1 MKVHVLGG
9 GPAGLYAS
17 LLLKQGHPAWE
28 IALHERNPEG
38 ATYGW
43 GVVFSD
49 RTLTELREADPM
61 TYREITDAFVLWD
74 AIDIHV
80 KDQLIRCEGHT
91 FAGIARRHLL
101 DILQRRCAALGVGLH
116 FDTAIAD
123 PDALRHD
130 ADLLIAADGVN
141 SMTRHQHA
149 DALRPQTEQGK
160 TRFIWFGTDKVYDA
174 FTFIFKESQYGL
186 FQVHAYPFDA
196 TMGTFIVECTE
207 ETWQR
212 AGLTE
217 TDEAASVAFCE
228 ALFVDH
234 LAGRHLYSNR
244 SHWLKFLTLKNARW
258 SHENI
263 VLLGDA
269 AHTAHFSIGSGT
281 KLAMEDAIALATAC
295 EQYSDLPTALRVYGL
310 GRKPRVEAIQR
321 AAAESQRY
329 FEHVSRYRHFAP
341 LPFAFN
347 LLTRSG
353 RITYDSLR
361 QRDPYFIGDVE
372 RWFQTAARAA
382 NSDGYAAQPL
392 VSPPAVFTPLR
403 LRDMTLSNRLAF
415 APVRDYDAAD
425 GLPATRQRE
434 RLIAQAHGGAGL
446 VLTEPLAVSAEGR
459 ITPGDAGIYR
469 SEHVETWS
477 RIIAEIHGASPAKI
491 ALQLNHAG
499 RRGSTRPRSAGV
511 DKPLRDGNWPLLSAS
526 AIPYSPANQTPK
538 AMDCADMERIRGAFV
553 AAAKHGAQAGFDLL
567 HLNMANGYLLASFL
581 SPLTNRRA
589 DEYGGAPENRLRFPL
604 AVFDAV
610 RAVWPADKP
619 LAVALSA
626 TDWAKGGT
634 ELADAVI
641 IARSLKE
648 HGCDLIA
655 VHAGQTTIGGQPVYD
670 FEAFAGYSDVIRNEA
685 GIPTLAT
692 TYTTTTGQANTLLAA
707 GRADLCLFNPPLW

>member
-1 MKVHVLGG
+1 MKVQVLGG

-28 IALHERNPEG
+28 IAVHERNPEG

-49 RTLTELREADPM
+49 RTLTELREADPT

-74 AIDIHV
+74 AIDVHA
-80 KDQLIRCEGHT
+80 KGQPIRCEGHA
-91 FAGIARRHLL
+91 FAGIARRRLL
-101 DILQRRCAALGVGLH
+101 DILQRRCAALGVRLH
-116 FDTAIAD
+116 FDSVVTD
-123 PDALRHD
+123 PDALRTD

-141 SMTRHQHA
+141 STTRQRHA
-149 DALRPQTEQGK
+149 DAFRPQTELGK
-160 TRFIWFGTDKVYDA
+160 TRFIWFGTDKLYDA
-174 FTFIFKESQYGL
+174 FTFIFKESEYGL

-196 TMGTFIVECTE
+196 TMGTFIVECAE
-207 ETWQR
+207 EVWRR

-228 ALFVDH
+228 ALFAEH

-244 SHWLKFLTLKNARW
+244 SHWLQFVTLKNARW

-295 EQYSDLPTALRVYGL
+295 ERHADLPTALRVFGL
-310 GRKPRVEAIQR
+310 GRKPRVEAVQR

-329 FEHVSRYRHFAP
+329 FENVGRYRHFAP

-361 QRDPYFIGDVE
+361 QRDPQFIGEVE
-372 RWFQTAARAA
+372 QWFQTAARAA
-382 NSDGYAAQPL
+382 NGEGDTASPL

-403 LRDMTLSNRLAF
+403 LREMALPNRLVLAPVSAYDMT
-415 APVRDYDAAD
+415 D
-425 GLPATRQRE
+425 GLPPE
-434 RLIAQAHGGAGL
+434 GLGDRLVAQARGGAGL
-446 VLTEPLAVSAEGR
+446 VLTEPVAVSAEGR
-459 ITPGDAGIYR
+459 ITPGDVGIYR
-469 SEHVETWS
+469 PDHVKAWA
-477 RIIAEIHGASPAKI
+477 RIVAAVHDASSAKI
-491 ALQLNHAG
+491 ALHLNHAG
-499 RRGSTRPRSAGV
+499 RRGSTRPRAEGL
-511 DKPLRDGNWPLLSAS
+511 DRPLHDGNWPLLAVSAL
-526 AIPYSPANQTPK
+526 PYGPANQTPK
-538 AMDCADMERIRGAFV
+538 AMECADMAYVCAAFV
-553 AAAKHGAQAGFDLL
+553 AAAQAGADAGFDLL
-567 HLNMANGYLLASFL
+567 HLNMAHGYLLAGFL
-581 SPLTNRRA
+581 SPLTNRRDDA
-589 DEYGGAPENRLRFPL
+589 YGGALANRLRFPL

-610 RAVWPADKP
+610 RAVWPAEKP

-626 TDWAKGGT
+626 TDRATGGND
-634 ELADAVI
+634 LADAVA
-641 IARSLKE
+641 IARALRE

-655 VHAGQTTIGGQPVYD
+655 AHAGQTTISGQPVYD
-670 FEAFAGYSDVIRNEA
+670 FEAFAAYSDIIRNDA

-692 TYTTTTGQANTLLAA
+692 AYTTTTGQANTLLAA
-707 GRADLCLFNPPLW
+707 GRADLCLFSPRPS

>member
-17 LLLKQGHPAWE
+17 LLLKQGHPQWE
-28 IALHERNPEG
+28 ITLHERNPEG

-49 RTLTELREADPM
+49 RTLTALREADPT
-61 TYREITDAFVLWD
+61 TYREITDAFVIWD
-74 AIDIHV
+74 AIDIQV

-116 FDTAIAD
+116 FDTIIDD
-123 PDALRHD
+123 PDTLRQGT
-130 ADLLIAADGVN
+130 DLLIAADGVN
-141 SMTRHQHA
+141 SMTRQRYT
-149 DALRPQTEQGK
+149 DAFRPQMAQGA
-160 TRFIWFGTDKVYDA
+160 TRFIWFGTDKLYDA
-174 FTFIFKESQYGL
+174 FTFVFKESVYGL
-186 FQVHAYPFDA
+186 FQAHAYPFDA

-228 ALFVDH
+228 ALFAEH
-234 LAGRHLYSNR
+234 LAGRHLHSNR
-244 SHWLKFLTLKNARW
+244 SHWLQFVTLKNARW

-281 KLAMEDAIALATAC
+281 KMAMEDAITLATAC
-295 EQYSDLPTALRVYGL
+295 DQHADLPTALRVYGL

-329 FEHVSRYRHFAP
+329 FENVSRYRQFAP

-361 QRDPYFIGDVE
+361 QRDPFFIGDVE
-372 RWFQTAARAA
+372 RWFETTARAA
-382 NSDGYAAQPL
+382 NGDDDAASPL
-392 VSPPAVFTPLR
+392 VSPPATFTPLR
-403 LRDMTLSNRLAF
+403 LREMTLANRLVL
-415 APVRDYDAAD
+415 APISHYDATN
-425 GLPATRQRE
+425 GLPTERHAE
-434 RLIAQAHGGAGL
+434 RLIAQACGGAGL
-446 VLTEPLAVSAEGR
+446 ILTEPVAVSADGR
-459 ITPGDAGIYR
+459 ITPGDTGIYR
-469 SEHVETWS
+469 LEHAEAWA
-477 RIIAEIHGASPAKI
+477 RIVTNVHDASPAKI
-491 ALQLNHAG
+491 ALHLNHAG
-499 RRGSTRPRSAGV
+499 RRGSTRPRAEGLDRS
-511 DKPLRDGNWPLLSAS
+511 LRDGNWPLLAAS
-526 AIPYSPANQTPK
+526 AIPYGPANQTPK
-538 AMDCADMERIRGAFV
+538 MMECADMETVCAAFV
-553 AAAKHGAQAGFDLL
+553 AAAKQGAQAGFDLL
-567 HLNMANGYLLASFL
+567 HLNMAHGYLLAGFL

-589 DEYGGAPENRLRFPL
+589 DAYGGSLENRLHFPL
-604 AVFDAV
+604 ALFDAV
-610 RAVWPADKP
+610 RAAWPAEKP

-626 TDWAKGGT
+626 TDWAKGGN
-634 ELADAVI
+634 ELADAVT
-641 IARSLKE
+641 IARTLKE

-655 VHAGQTTIGGQPVYD
+655 VHAGQTTLAGQAVYD
-670 FEAFAGYSDVIRNEA
+670 FEAFARYSDVIRNDA

-692 TYTTTTGQANTLLAA
+692 AYTTTTGQANTLLAA
-707 GRADLCLFNPPLW
+707 GRADLCLFNPPHR

>member
-1 MKVHVLGG
+1 MKVQVLGG

-17 LLLKQGHPAWE
+17 LLLKQGHPEWE

-49 RTLTELREADPM
+49 RTLTELREADPT
-61 TYREITDAFVLWD
+61 TYREITDAFVIWD
-74 AIDIHV
+74 AIDVLV

-116 FDTAIAD
+116 FDAPVGD
-123 PDALRHD
+123 PDILRQD
-130 ADLLIAADGVN
+130 ADFLIAADGVN
-141 SMTRHQHA
+141 SMTRQRHA
-149 DALRPQTEQGK
+149 DAFRPQMETGK

-174 FTFIFKESQYGL
+174 FTFIFKESEYGL

-196 TMGTFIVECTE
+196 TMGTFIVECAE

-212 AGLTE
+212 AGLSE

-228 ALFVDH
+228 ALFADH
-234 LAGRHLYSNR
+234 LAGRHLRSNR
-244 SHWLKFLTLKNARW
+244 SHWLQFVTLKNARW

-269 AHTAHFSIGSGT
+269 AHTAHFPIGSGT
-281 KLAMEDAIALATAC
+281 KLAMEDAIAIATAC
-295 EQYSDLPTALRVYGL
+295 DQHADLPTALRVYAL

-329 FEHVSRYRHFAP
+329 FENVGRYHHFAP

-361 QRDPYFIGDVE
+361 QRDPQFIGEVE
-372 RWFQTAARAA
+372 RGFQKTANEANGNNGAA
-382 NSDGYAAQPL
+382 SPL

-403 LRDMTLSNRLAF
+403 LRDMTLQNRLVL
-415 APVRDYDAAD
+415 APISAYDTTN
-425 GLPATRQRE
+425 GLPTERQAS
-434 RLIAQAHGGAGL
+434 RLITQACGGAGL
-446 VLTEPLAVSAEGR
+446 LLTEPIAVSPGGR
-459 ITPGDAGIYR
+459 ITPGDVGIYQLR
-469 SEHVETWS
+469 HVEAWT
-477 RIIAEIHGASPAKI
+477 RIIATVHDRSPAKI
-491 ALQLNHAG
+491 ALHLNHAG
-499 RRGSTRPRSAGV
+499 RRGSTRLRSEGL
-511 DKPLRDGNWPLLSAS
+511 DKPLRDGNWPLLSAA
-526 AIPYSPANQTPK
+526 AIPYGPGNQTPK
-538 AMDCADMERIRGAFV
+538 AMECADMEQVRAAFV
-553 AAAKHGAQAGFDLL
+553 AAAEQGAAAGFDLL
-567 HLNMANGYLLASFL
+567 HLNMAHGYLLAGFL
-581 SPLTNRRA
+581 SPLANRRE
-589 DEYGGAPENRLRFPL
+589 DEYGGSLENRLRFPL
-604 AVFDAV
+604 AVLDAV
-610 RAVWPADKP
+610 RAVWPAERP
-619 LAVALSA
+619 LTVALSA

-634 ELADAVI
+634 DLADAVL
-641 IARSLKE
+641 IARALQE

-655 VHAGQTTIGGQPVYD
+655 VHAGQTTLASQPVYD
-670 FEAFAGYSDVIRNEA
+670 FEAFAGYSDIIRNEA

-692 TYTTTTGQANTLLAA
+692 AYTTTTGQANTLLAA
-707 GRADLCLFNPPLW
+707 GRADLCLFNPPHQ

>member
-17 LLLKQGHPAWE
+17 LLLKQAHPEWE
-28 IALHERNPEG
+28 IALHERNPAG

-49 RTLTELREADPM
+49 RTLTALREADPT
-61 TYREITDAFVLWD
+61 TYREITDAFVIWD
-74 AIDIHV
+74 AIDVLV
-80 KDQLIRCEGHT
+80 KDQVIRCAGHT

-101 DILQRRCAALGVGLH
+101 DILQRRCAALGVDLH
-116 FDTAIAD
+116 FDTVIDD
-123 PDALRHD
+123 PDTLRQD

-141 SMTRHQHA
+141 SLTRQRHA
-149 DALRPQTEQGK
+149 DAFRPRTEQGA
-160 TRFIWFGTDKVYDA
+160 TRFIWFGTDKLYDA
-174 FTFIFKESQYGL
+174 FTFLFKESAYGL

-228 ALFVDH
+228 ALFAEH
-234 LAGRHLYSNR
+234 LAGRHLHSNR
-244 SHWLKFLTLKNARW
+244 SHWLQFVTLKNARW

-281 KLAMEDAIALATAC
+281 KMAMEDAIALATAC
-295 EQYSDLPTALRVYGL
+295 DQQADLPTALRVYEL

-329 FEHVSRYRHFAP
+329 FEHVSRYRRFAP

-361 QRDPYFIGDVE
+361 QRDPFFIGDVE
-372 RWFQTAARAA
+372 RAFQTTARVT
-382 NSDGYAAQPL
+382 NGDGNAMPPF
-392 VSPPAVFTPLR
+392 VSPPAVFAPLR
-403 LRDMTLSNRLAF
+403 LRDMTLANRLVL
-415 APVRDYDAAD
+415 APISDYDAIN
-425 GLPATRQRE
+425 GLPTERQAE
-434 RLIAQAHGGAGL
+434 RLIAQAGGGAAL
-446 VLTEPLAVSAEGR
+446 LLTEPVAVSADGR
-459 ITPGDAGIYR
+459 ITPGDTGLYR
-469 SEHVETWS
+469 PEHAEAWA
-477 RIIAEIHGASPAKI
+477 RIVAAVHDASSARI
-491 ALQLNHAG
+491 ALHLNHAG
-499 RRGSTRPRSAGV
+499 CRSSTRPRAEGL
-511 DKPLRDGNWPLLSAS
+511 DKPLRDGNWPLLAAS
-526 AIPYSPANQTPK
+526 AIPYGSTNQTPK
-538 AMDCADMERIRGAFV
+538 AMDCDDMDLICAAFV
-553 AAAKHGAQAGFDLL
+553 AAAQQGVQAGFDLL
-567 HLNMANGYLLASFL
+567 HLNMAHGYLLAGFL

-589 DEYGGAPENRLRFPL
+589 DAYGGSLENRLRFPL
-604 AVFDAV
+604 ALFDAV
-610 RAVWPADKP
+610 RAAWPAEKP

-626 TDWAKGGT
+626 TDWAKGGN

-641 IARSLKE
+641 IAHTLKE

-655 VHAGQTTIGGQPVYD
+655 VHAGQTTVAGKAVYD
-670 FEAFAGYSDVIRNEA
+670 FEAFAGYSDVIRNDA

-692 TYTTTTGQANTLLAA
+692 AYTTMTGQANTLLAA
-707 GRADLCLFNPPLW
+707 GRADLCLFNPR

>member
-1 MKVHVLGG
+1 MKVQVLGG

-28 IALHERNPEG
+28 IVLHERNPAG

-49 RTLTELREADPM
+49 RTLTALREADPT
-61 TYREITDAFVLWD
+61 TYREITDAFVIWD
-74 AIDIHV
+74 AIDVQV
-80 KDQLIRCEGHT
+80 KDQVIRCEGHT

-101 DILQRRCAALGVGLH
+101 DILQRRCAALGIDLH
-116 FDTAIAD
+116 FETIIDD
-123 PDALRHD
+123 PDTLRQD

-141 SMTRHQHA
+141 SITRQRHA
-149 DALRPQTEQGK
+149 DAFRPRTEQGA
-160 TRFIWFGTDKVYDA
+160 TRFIWFGTDKLYDA
-174 FTFIFKESQYGL
+174 FTFIFKESAYGL

-196 TMGTFIVECTE
+196 TMGTFIVECAE

-217 TDEAASVAFCE
+217 TDEAASVTFCE
-228 ALFVDH
+228 ALFAEH
-234 LAGRHLYSNR
+234 LAGRHLRSNR
-244 SHWLKFLTLKNARW
+244 SYWLQFITLKNARW

-295 EQYSDLPTALRVYGL
+295 DQYTDLPTALRVYEL

-329 FEHVSRYRHFAP
+329 FENVSRYRHFAP

-361 QRDPYFIGDVE
+361 QRDPFFIGEVE
-372 RWFQTAARAA
+372 RGFETAAHAT
-382 NSDGYAAQPL
+382 NGDDGATSPL

-403 LRDMTLSNRLAF
+403 LRDMTLANRLVL
-415 APVRDYDAAD
+415 APVSGYDAPN
-425 GLPATRQRE
+425 GLPTERHAG
-434 RLIAQAHGGAGL
+434 RLIAQARGGAGL
-446 VLTEPLAVSAEGR
+446 LLTEPVAVAADDR
-459 ITPGDAGIYR
+459 ITTGDTGIYR
-469 SEHVETWS
+469 PEHAEAWA
-477 RIIAEIHGASPAKI
+477 RIVAAVHDGSPAKI
-491 ALQLNHAG
+491 ALHLNHAG
-499 RRGSTRPRSAGV
+499 RRGSTRPRGEGL
-511 DKPLRDGNWPLLSAS
+511 DKPLRDGNWSLLAAS
-526 AIPYSPANQTPK
+526 PIPYGSANQTPRM
-538 AMDCADMERIRGAFV
+538 MDCADMAQVCAAFV
-553 AAAKHGAQAGFDLL
+553 AAAQQGAQAGFDLL
-567 HLNMANGYLLASFL
+567 YLNMAHGYLLAGFL

-589 DEYGGAPENRLRFPL
+589 DTYGGALEDRLRFPL
-604 AVFDAV
+604 ALFDAV
-610 RAVWPADKP
+610 RAAWPTAKP

-626 TDWAKGGT
+626 TDWAKGGN
-634 ELADAVI
+634 ELADAVT
-641 IARSLKE
+641 IARTLKE

-655 VHAGQTTIGGQPVYD
+655 VHAGQTTLASQAVYD
-670 FEAFAGYSDVIRNEA
+670 FEAFAGYSDVIRNDA

-692 TYTTTTGQANTLLAA
+692 AYTTTTGQANTLLAA
-707 GRADLCLFNPPLW
+707 GRADLCLFNPPHR

>member
-1 MKVHVLGG
+1 MKVNVLGG

-17 LLLKQGHPAWE
+17 LLLKQGHPEWK
-28 IALHERNPEG
+28 IALHERNPKG

-49 RTLTELREADPM
+49 RMLTALREADPT
-61 TYREITDAFVLWD
+61 TYREITDAFVIWD
-74 AIDIHV
+74 AIDVHV
-80 KDQLIRCEGHT
+80 KDQLIRCAGHT

-116 FDTAIAD
+116 FDTIIDD
-123 PDALRHD
+123 PDTLRQD

-141 SMTRHQHA
+141 SMTRQRHA
-149 DALRPQTEQGK
+149 DAFQPQTEQGA
-160 TRFIWFGTDKVYDA
+160 TRFIWFGTGKLYDA
-174 FTFIFKESQYGL
+174 FTFIFKESAYGL

-196 TMGTFIVECTE
+196 TMGTFIVECAE

-217 TDEAASVAFCE
+217 TDEVTSVAFCE
-228 ALFVDH
+228 ALFAEH

-244 SHWLKFLTLKNARW
+244 SHWLQFVTLKNARW

-295 EQYSDLPTALRVYGL
+295 DQHADLPTALRVYGL
-310 GRKPRVEAIQR
+310 GRKPRVEVIQR

-361 QRDPYFIGDVE
+361 QRDPFFIGDVE
-372 RWFQTAARAA
+372 RWFETAAHAA
-382 NSDGYAAQPL
+382 NGENGRLSPL

-403 LRDMTLSNRLAF
+403 LRDMTLVNRFVLA
-415 APVRDYDAAD
+415 PISGYDATN
-425 GLPATRQRE
+425 GLPTDQHAD
-434 RLIAQAHGGAGL
+434 RLIAQACCGAGL
-446 VLTEPLAVSAEGR
+446 VLTEPVAISVEGR
-459 ITPGDAGIYR
+459 MTPGDTGIYR
-469 SEHVETWS
+469 PEHAEAWA
-477 RIIAEIHGASPAKI
+477 RIVAAVHNASPAKI
-491 ALQLNHAG
+491 ALHLNHAG
-499 RRGSTRPRSAGV
+499 RRGSTRPRAEGL
-511 DKPLRDGNWPLLSAS
+511 DKPLRDGNWSLRAAS
-526 AIPYSPANQTPK
+526 PIPYGPANQTPN
-538 AMDCADMERIRGAFV
+538 MMNCADMKQVCTAFV
-553 AAAKHGAQAGFDLL
+553 AAAQQGARAGFDLL
-567 HLNMANGYLLASFL
+567 HLNMAHGYLLAGFL
-581 SPLTNRRA
+581 SPLTNQREDA
-589 DEYGGAPENRLRFPL
+589 YGGTLEHRLRFPL
-604 AVFDAV
+604 AVFDAI
-610 RAVWPADKP
+610 RAAWPAEKP

-626 TDWAKGGT
+626 TDWAKGGND
-634 ELADAVI
+634 LADAVA
-641 IARSLKE
+641 IARTLKE

-655 VHAGQTTIGGQPVYD
+655 VHAGQTTIASQAVYD
-670 FEAFAGYSDVIRNEA
+670 VEAFAGYSDAIRNDA

-692 TYTTTTGQANTLLAA
+692 AYTTTTGQANTLLAA
-707 GRADLCLFNPPLW
+707 GRADLCLFSPR

>member
-1 MKVHVLGG
+1 MKVRVLGG

-17 LLLKQGHPAWE
+17 LLLKQAHPAWE
-28 IALHERNPEG
+28 IALHERNPAG

-49 RTLTELREADPM
+49 RTLSELREADPT
-61 TYREITDAFVLWD
+61 TYREITDAFVLWE
-74 AIDIHV
+74 AIDIEVRDHR
-80 KDQLIRCEGHT
+80 IHCEGHA

-101 DILQRRCAALGVGLH
+101 DILQRRCAALGVALH
-116 FDTAIAD
+116 FDAPVAD
-123 PDALRHD
+123 PNALRHD

-141 SMTRHQHA
+141 SITRNQHS
-149 DALRPQTEQGK
+149 DTFRPHMEQGK
-160 TRFIWFGTDKVYDA
+160 TRFIWFGTDKLYDA
-174 FTFIFKESQYGL
+174 FTFIFKESEYGL

-196 TMGTFIVECTE
+196 TMGTFIVECAE

-228 ALFVDH
+228 ALFADH

-244 SHWLKFLTLKNARW
+244 SHWLQFVTLKNARW

-295 EQYSDLPTALRVYGL
+295 ERHADLPTALRVFAL

-361 QRDPYFIGDVE
+361 QRDPSFIAAVE
-372 RWFQTAARAA
+372 RDFQTAARAA
-382 NSDGYAAQPL
+382 NNDGQPDSPL
-392 VSPPAVFTPLR
+392 VSPPAVFIPLR
-403 LRDMTLSNRLAF
+403 LRDMTLDNRLVF
-415 APVRDYDAAD
+415 APVSAYDATD
-425 GLPATRQRE
+425 GLPIERQHE
-434 RLIAQAHGGAGL
+434 RLIAQARGGAGL
-446 VLTEPLAVSAEGR
+446 VVTEPVAVTAEGR
-459 ITPGDAGIYR
+459 ITPGDVGIYQPR
-469 SEHVETWS
+469 H
-477 RIIAEIHGASPAKI
+477 AEAWAHIVTRVHGTSPAKI
-491 ALQLNHAG
+491 ALHLNHAG
-499 RRGSTRPRSAGV
+499 CRGSTRPRSEGL
-511 DKPLRDGNWPLLSAS
+511 DKPLRDGTWSLLSAS
-526 AIPYSPANQTPK
+526 AIPYTAANQTPK
-538 AMDCADMERIRGAFV
+538 MMDCDDMEQMRAAFV
-553 AAAKHGAQAGFDLL
+553 AAAEHGAAAGFDLL
-567 HLNMANGYLLASFL
+567 SLNMAHGYLLASFL
-581 SPLTNRRA
+581 SPLTNRRE
-589 DEYGGAPENRLRFPL
+589 DEYGGVLENRLRFPL
-604 AVFDAV
+604 ALFDAV
-610 RAVWPADKP
+610 RAVWPTEKP
-619 LAVALSA
+619 LAVAFSA
-626 TDWAKGGT
+626 TDWAKGGN
-634 ELADAVI
+634 ELAAAVA
-641 IARSLKE
+641 IAHALKK

-655 VHAGQTTIGGQPVYD
+655 VHAGQTTINAQPTYD
-670 FEAFAGYSDVIRNEA
+670 YEAFASYSDVIRNEA

-692 TYTTTTGQANTLLAA
+692 AYTTTTGQANTLLAA
-707 GRADLCLFNPPLW
+707 GRADLCVFSPPDR